1 MKNLKSKTLIW
12 SLFVIGMIM
21 TLTSCLSDLDQSDPQ
36 NTNVLSAE
44 ALFSDPGAYEQY
56 LAKLYA
62 GLATTGQQGGAG
74 QPDISGIDE
83 GFSQYIRGYW
93 NLQELTTDEAI
104 IAWNDQ
110 TIKDLHYQT
119 WGASDVFINALFS
132 RLDFQVKNC
141 NEFLRETSNEKLDS
155 RGVSA
160 ELRAEIAGY
169 RDEARFLRALSYWH
183 FLDLFGSVGLVTENS
198 STEYF
203 LPAQASRQ
211 EIFDYV
217 ESELLE
223 IEGTLKAPR
232 TNVYPRVD
240 QGAAWMLLAKLYM
253 NADAYFGTDRN
264 ADALTYVN
272 KIVTSSYSLGPSY
285 QNLFLADN
293 DTNGSQNEF
302 IFSIAY
308 DGQFTQTFGGTTY
321 LTHAP
326 VGGNM
331 SASDFGID
339 GGWGGIRT
347 TSAFV
352 DKFEMAFGDEREQF
366 FTEDQTL
373 EINDVSDF
381 QQGYAISKWKNV
393 DVNGDAGSDSQGVFV
408 DIDFPMFRLADA
420 YLMYAELFLRGA
432 GGSQSDALTY
442 VNMIRTRAFGDSSGN
457 ITAGNLSL
465 DFILDER
472 ARELHWEGHRRTDL
486 IRFEKFTGG
495 SYVWPWKGN
504 VPNGAPTANFRRLFP
519 IPSPAIAG
527 NPTLQQNPGY

>member
-1 MKNLKSKTLIW
+1 MKNLTTKIFTW
-12 SLFVIGMIM
+12 SLVLLGLTM
-21 TLTSCLSDLDQSDPQ
+21 TSCLNDLDQSDPQ
-36 NTNVLSAE
+36 NTNLLSGE
-44 ALFSDPGAYEQY
+44 ALFKDSASYQQF

-62 GLATTGQQGGAG
+62 GLATTGQQGPDG
-74 QPDISGIDE
+74 QADVSGIDE

-110 TIKDLHYQT
+110 TIKDLHSQT

-141 NEFLRETSNEKLDS
+141 NEFLRQTTEDKLTS
-155 RGVSA
+155 RGVTS
-160 ELRAEIAGY
+160 ELRTQIEAY
-169 RDEARFLRALSYWH
+169 RAEARFLRALSYWH
-183 FLDLFGSVGLVTENS
+183 FVDLFGSVGLVTEAS

-203 LPAQASRQ
+203 LPEQASRQ

-217 ESELLE
+217 ESELLD
-223 IEGTLKAPR
+223 IENILKEPH

-240 QGAAWMLLAKLYM
+240 KGAAWMLLAKLYM
-253 NADAYFGTDRN
+253 NAGVYFGADRN
-264 ADALTYVN
+264 VDAFNYVN
-272 KIVTSSYSLGPSY
+272 KLVTSNYSLSPKY

-293 DTNGSQNEF
+293 DTNGAQNEF
-302 IFSIAY
+302 IFAIAY
-308 DGQFTQTFGGTTY
+308 DGQYTKTFGGTTY
-321 LTHAP
+321 LTHAA
-326 VGGNM
+326 VGGSMN
-331 SASDFGID
+331 AADFGIN

-352 DKFEMAFGDEREQF
+352 NKFVLGSDDQREQF
-366 FTEDQTL
+366 YTDEQTL
-373 EINDVSDF
+373 EIKNVSDF

-393 DVNGDAGSDSQGVFV
+393 NVNGVAGSDSTGDFV

-420 YLMYAELFLRGA
+420 YLMYAELFVRGA
-432 GGSQSDALTY
+432 GGTQSDALNY
-442 VNMIRTRAFGDSSGN
+442 LNLIRARAYGNSSGN
-457 ITAGNLSL
+457 ISSSDLNL

-486 IRFEKFTGG
+486 IRFGKFTGS
-495 SYVWPWKGN
+495 SYLWPWKGN
-504 VPNGAPTANFRRLFP
+504 VQSGAPTQPFRRLFP

-527 NPTLQQNPGY
+527 NPNLKQNPGY